1 MRMHKIRG
9 LYAVTPDIAN
19 TALLC
24 QMVEAALQGGASV
37 VQYRNKV
44 ADKNLQFTQAKAL
57 LKICQQYQIPLII
70 NDNLMLAKMIGA
82 DGVHLGASDGE
93 VSVARETLGA
103 DKIIGVS
110 CYNQILLAVSAAEQ
124 GASYVAFGAC
134 FASNTKP
141 NAPTTSLALF
151 DEAKQLNIPIVAI
164 GGIDLQ
170 NAHLLK
176 AAGANAIAVVN
187 ALFASKNITQTATEF
202 KHLFN

>member
-70 NDNLMLAKMIGA
+70 NDNLMLAKMVGA

-110 CYNQILLAVSAAEQ
+110 CYNQIALAVSVAEQ

-141 NAPTTSLALF
+141 NAPTASLALF

>member
-44 ADKNLQFTQAKAL
+44 ADKNLQFIQAKAL

>member
-110 CYNQILLAVSAAEQ
+110 CYNQIALAVSVAEQ

-187 ALFASKNITQTATEF
+187 ALFASKNITQTAIEF